1 MATTDTQQAAQFSA
15 EAAVSAAEAK
25 QYLIEAQQGYQDT
38 SAAAQEAKDAAA
50 AAATSEQNATYSEA
64 NAAQS
69 AAAAVDAK
77 VDAEAAASSASDY
90 AKNKFTFYKTASDPD
105 GTIAGLAATTDGQS
119 FWVAQGPD
127 ALSAAWQYQN
137 KAGVAVLQAKQPG
150 TAAITGTI
158 REFPTLEAAQADA
171 DAGNIPVGSTA
182 YYRIPDDSALAIEVI
197 NNAGTLQPTGR
208 KMPSQEFIDLIAAQV
223 TAEITA
229 RLSLVDVIPPAW
241 SKYLAVIKDAAGYEA
256 WGIDKED
263 GSPTDHTIAV
273 WMRKME
279 QTKSL
284 PVLRNIPGYG
294 LAFTMPDLDGEER
307 LTDLSLRSSDG
318 QFHDWVLERWAT
330 RMAPVLQPL
339 LNVATRPTPA
349 GTWKHPSGDYVP
361 YVTDLRT
368 IVGLGSSSTSRSNS
382 TYTAMAGDFGAA
394 YVSMGTS
401 GAIIA
406 QNAAHIGAV
415 PALITVSGGSIPA
428 SGGVAVTASNIP
440 SNGINMAMGGT
451 LAGVPGAIAWS
462 SGNTGTFTRSA
473 SGTAVTV
480 PDGTPFIP
488 NSSKYRANQIILESG
503 KNDINQNRD
512 AAYILTMTETIVDW
526 LAPFLSTA
534 VVMGHFNNHAY
545 TTAQK
550 TTLAAVNAGIVS
562 TYGNRAIDQQAW
574 LVSSTIWDQLAAEGV
589 TPTTQDL
596 ADQAAGLPPTQL
608 MVAEK
613 DHLTPAAYGY
623 RMKYLVK
630 PKLIELGL
638 YKETN

>member
-1 MATTDTQQAAQFSA
+1 MAFNPPLGTTNADVFMGNVQRLDELVNGQPTTVPDRAGDPLYSWRGIHQNLIPLSR
-15 EAAVSAAEAK
+15 
-25 QYLIEAQQGYQDT
+25 QYM
-38 SAAAQEAKDAAA
+38 
-50 AAATSEQNATYSEA
+50 
-64 NAAQS
+64 
-69 AAAAVDAK
+69 
-77 VDAEAAASSASDY
+77 
-90 AKNKFTFYKTASDPD
+90 
-105 GTIAGLAATTDGQS
+105 
-119 FWVAQGPD
+119 
-127 ALSAAWQYQN
+127 
-137 KAGVAVLQAKQPG
+137 
-150 TAAITGTI
+150 
-158 REFPTLEAAQADA
+158 TLEAAQADIA
-171 DAGNIPVGSTA
+171 NIPEGSTTYVRSA
-182 YYRIPDDSALAIEVI
+182 DGSALADEYI
-197 NNAGTLQPTGR
+197 NNGGTLEATGR
-208 KMPSQEFIDLIAAQV
+208 SMPSQEFIDLIAAQV

-229 RLSLVDVIPPAW
+229 RLSLVDLIPPAW
-241 SKYLAVIKDAAGYEA
+241 SKYLAVIKDAAGREA
-256 WGIDKED
+256 WGIDKVD
-263 GSPTDHTIAV
+263 GSPTDHTIAL
-273 WMRKME
+273 WMKKME
-279 QTKSL
+279 ETKVL
-284 PVLRNIPGYG
+284 PVLRSVPGYG
-294 LAFTMPDLDGEER
+294 LVFTLPDQDGEER
-307 LTDLSLRSSDG
+307 FTDLAIRSSDG
-318 QFHDWVLERWAT
+318 QFADFVLSRWAE
-330 RMAPVLQPL
+330 RLVPL
-339 LNVATRPTPA
+339 LQGQFDGAVRPTPA

-368 IVGLGSSSTSRSNS
+368 IVGLGSSSTNRSS
-382 TYTAMAGDFGAA
+382 SAYTSMASSFGAA
-394 YVSMGTS
+394 YVSMGTE

-462 SGNTGTFTRSA
+462 NGNTGTFTRSA
-473 SGTAVTV
+473 SGAAVTV

-488 NSSKYRANQIILESG
+488 NSSRYRPNEIILESG

-589 TPTTQDL
+589 TPTSQDL
-596 ADQAAGLPPTQL
+596 TDQANGLPPTQL
-608 MVAEK
+608 MTAAK